1 MAYSELSIQLVQ
13 YRVLDMKKL
22 LTLIIQLL
30 PLIFL
35 EGCSKSSQEVIDRC
49 LAQANQT
56 FPNDL
61 SQKSKLFQGCMAEY
75 KYAFNPHSCDQSNK
89 VNLLSEIC
97 YVRY

>member
-1 MAYSELSIQLVQ
+1 
-13 YRVLDMKKL
+13 MKKL

-35 EGCSKSSQEVIDRC
+35 EGCSKSSQEVIDKC

-61 SQKSKLFQGCMAEY
+61 SQKSKLFQSCMA
-75 KYAFNPHSCDQSNK
+75 KDRYAFNPHSCDQDK
-89 VNLLSEIC
+89 QVNLLSEIC
-97 YVRY
+97 YVKY